1 MSILETI
8 IEILKYTIPAI
19 VVLIAS
25 SLIVKR
31 FLTAETEKKHLA
43 LFGKKADEI
52 LRLRL
57 QAYERLIHFVERIHP
72 NALISRHYMKGA
84 TAQDV
89 QLSMIRN
96 IREEYEH
103 NLSQQIYVSNEVWQT
118 IKSAKE
124 QEISMI
130 NQIGANMKM
139 GASAQEFVT
148 RLSEFAL
155 DEHTEVP
162 TDIAIHILNGEAK
175 KMMLAQD

>member
-25 SLIVKR
+25 SIIVNK
-31 FLTAETEKKHLA
+31 FLTSETEKKHLA

-72 NALISRHYMKGA
+72 NALISRHYVKGA

-89 QLSMIRN
+89 QLSMIKN

-103 NLSQQIYVSNEVWQT
+103 NLSQQIYVSHEVWQT
-118 IKSAKE
+118 VKSAKE

-130 NQIGANMKM
+130 NQIGTQMKM

-175 KMMLAQD
+175 KMLLAKD

>member
-1 MSILETI
+1 MSILESI
-8 IEILKYTIPAI
+8 LEILKYTIPAV
-19 VVLIAS
+19 VVLIATS
-25 SLIVKR
+25 IIVNK
-31 FLTAETEKKHLA
+31 FLTSETEKKHLA

-89 QLSMIRN
+89 QLSMIKN

-103 NLSQQIYVSNEVWQT
+103 NLSQQIYVSNEVWET
-118 IKSAKE
+118 VKAAKE

-130 NQIGANMKM
+130 NQIGSQLPI
-139 GASAQEFVT
+139 GAPAQDFVT

-175 KMMLAQD
+175 KMLLAKD

>member
-19 VVLIAS
+19 VVLIATS
-25 SLIVKR
+25 MIVNK
-31 FLTAETEKKHLA
+31 FLTSETEKKHLA
-43 LFGKKADEI
+43 LFGEKSDEI
-52 LRLRL
+52 LKLRL

-72 NALISRHYMKGA
+72 NALISRHYMKGVSA
-84 TAQDV
+84 LDV
-89 QLSMIRN
+89 SLSMVRN

-118 IKSAKE
+118 VKSAKE

-130 NQIGANMKM
+130 NQIGSSMKP
-139 GASAQEFVT
+139 GATAQEFVT

-162 TDIAIHILNGEAK
+162 TDIALLVLNGEAK
-175 KMMLAQD
+175 KMLMAQE

>member
-8 IEILKYTIPAI
+8 IEIFKYTIPAV
-19 VVLIAS
+19 VVLIAT
-25 SLIVKR
+25 SLIVKN

-43 LFGKKADEI
+43 LFGQKADEV

-57 QAYERLIHFVERIHP
+57 GAYERLIHFIERIHP
-72 NALISRHYMKGA
+72 NALISRHYMKGQ

-89 QLSMIRN
+89 NLSMVRN

-103 NLSQQIYVSNEVWQT
+103 NLSQQIYVSHEVWQT
-118 IKSAKE
+118 VKSAKE

-130 NQIGANMKM
+130 NQIGSSMKP
-139 GASAQEFVT
+139 GATAQEFVT

-162 TDIAIHILNGEAK
+162 TDIALHVLNGEAK
-175 KMMLAQD
+175 KMLLAQE